1 VLSQN
6 SRKPLLHALYYLLTM
21 SSTNPEINNSERR
34 IVLHVD
40 MDSFFASVEVR
51 EHPDLGG
58 KALCVVM
65 GFDPTLRRGVVS
77 TCSYETRTSGI
88 HSAMPVGKAH
98 KLCPDCTFLPVN
110 MELYKTTSSN
120 VMSILRGFS
129 EKFEQVSIDEAYL
142 VPFNIRNFDD
152 AILCA
157 HKIKDE
163 IKQQEGITCSV
174 GIGPNKLIAKIASG
188 FQKPDGLT
196 VVRPENVRNFLFPL
210 SVFVIPYIG
219 KKTTEALKEMGIN
232 KVEELANFRVQV
244 LSERFGKMSIQM
256 KQRANGIDF
265 EEVEEREGVKSISRH
280 ITFDEDTDDQERI
293 TKSVDKLA
301 DNVHENLTKN
311 NYLCKTVTIL
321 VRLNNFSTFTRA
333 KSVPVWT
340 SDINVIK
347 NIAMELIEEFNDKK
361 LRLVGVGVTK
371 LRARDNKQT
380 LIVNF

>member
-1 VLSQN
+1 
-6 SRKPLLHALYYLLTM
+6 M
-21 SSTNPEINNSERR
+21 SAPSSETDNLEKR

-51 EHPDLGG
+51 EHPDLRG

-65 GFDPTLRRGVVS
+65 GFDSTLRRGVVS
-77 TCSYETRTSGI
+77 TCSYEARKSGV
-88 HSAMPVGKAH
+88 HSAMPVSKAH

-110 MELYKTTSSN
+110 MELYKTASSN
-120 VMSILRGFS
+120 VMSILREFS
-129 EKFEQVSIDEAYL
+129 EKFGQVSIDEAYL
-142 VPFNIRNFDD
+142 VPFNISNFDD
-152 AILCA
+152 AVLCA

-174 GIGPNKLIAKIASG
+174 GIGPNKLVAKIASG

-196 VVRPENVRNFLFPL
+196 AVRPENVRDFLFPL
-210 SVFVIPYIG
+210 PVSVIPYIG

-232 KVEELANFRVQV
+232 KVEELADFKVQV
-244 LSERFGKMSIQM
+244 LSERFGKMGILM

-280 ITFDEDTDDQERI
+280 ITFDEDVDDPDTI
-293 TKSVDKLA
+293 AKSVDMLA
-301 DNVHENLTKN
+301 DSVHDNLMKN
-311 NYLCKTVTIL
+311 RYLFKTVTIL

-333 KSVPVWT
+333 KSVPIWT

-347 NIAMELIEEFNDKK
+347 NTAKELLSEFNDKK

-371 LRARDNKQT
+371 LRARDEKQT
-380 LIVNF
+380 LIVDF